1 MRILMLIAFAACP
14 LLHAQQS
21 AAAPLTTKAAKIEEL
36 FRLTK
41 TDQMQKQVMAQ
52 MAAMMKQ
59 QTVSGMTPEARQAAN
74 DAMQRVMDFTMQK
87 MSWEVMKPEFVKI
100 YDATYTEDEI
110 SGILMFYQSP
120 PGAAML
126 AKTPVLMANT
136 MALLQKRMAEIKPE
150 LDEMIRK
157 SVAK

>member
-1 MRILMLIAFAACP
+1 MLIACAACH
-14 LLHAQQS
+14 LLQAQQS

-36 FRLTK
+36 FRLTQ

-59 QTVSGMTPEARQAAN
+59 QTVSGMTPEERQAAN

-126 AKTPVLMANT
+126 AKTPVLMAST
-136 MALLQKRMAEIKPE
+136 MALLQKRMAEIKLE